1 MNQLIVNPTRITS
14 DKQSLLDIIATNRPE
29 KVLKTGVIHLGISD
43 HSLHVYI
50 CLKISVP
57 KDRPKIVET
66 RNFKNYNNGHFSDHL
81 MFELNKASWN
91 LDDTDLLWAQF
102 KNIFNSVS
110 DTHAPVKTRKVR
122 STYAPWLTTAIRREM
137 NQRDHLKKKAVKNR
151 SECFNEA
158 YKVKRNQVNK

>member
-66 RNFKNYNNGHFSDHL
+66 RNFKNYNHGHFSDLL

-91 LDDTDLLWAQF
+91 LDDTDLLWLSLR
-102 KNIFNSVS
+102 IYL
-110 DTHAPVKTRKVR
+110 TRCQILMHQLRHEK
-122 STYAPWLTTAIRREM
+122 
-137 NQRDHLKKKAVKNR
+137 
-151 SECFNEA
+151 
-158 YKVKRNQVNK
+158 